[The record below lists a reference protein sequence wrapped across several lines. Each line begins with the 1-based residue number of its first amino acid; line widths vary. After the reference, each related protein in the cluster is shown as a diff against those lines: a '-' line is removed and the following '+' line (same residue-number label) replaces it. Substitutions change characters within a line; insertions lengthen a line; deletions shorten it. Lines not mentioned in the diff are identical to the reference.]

1 MSDGGNEYGTIP
13 SLVAKHEVTRAIFER
28 SRFFEDYRRQ
38 IEIRYSGIFLRID
51 NLYNLNFCSFRKKC
65 KFFYFRRKKKYI
77 CIYKIYKKHGIAN
90 LKFAPCGYKG
100 RI

>member
-51 NLYNLNFCSFRKKC
+51 NLTF
-65 KFFYFRRKKKYI
+65 I
-77 CIYKIYKKHGIAN
+77 T
-90 LKFAPCGYKG
+90 
-100 RI
+100 